1 VLILVNFSTK
11 YRAQQTPWKKGM
23 PAECDVCFAL
33 MGCAHDSDEASAPS
47 ERRPC
52 LCLHTPAMRGFRALS
67 LSAPQSTLAVR
78 VVQQSSCALSLC
90 APQSTLAVR
99 VVQQSSPCL
108 AQALHFALHCTLLY
122 SALHSTLHCTLL
134 CTALYSALHSALHC
148 TLLCTALYPATST
161 ALYSALHSTL
171 HCTLF
176 CNKLC
181 TLLCTA
187 LYSAEVGLAQALHST
202 LQRSAPMLTPMNSG
216 RLQRYIN
223 QWSSKCSAWCT
234 CISPLCLTT
243 ELHH

>member
-1 VLILVNFSTK
+1 
-11 YRAQQTPWKKGM
+11 M

-78 VVQQSSCALSLC
+78 VVQQSS
-90 APQSTLAVR
+90 
-99 VVQQSSPCL
+99 PCL
-108 AQALHFALHCTLLY
+108 AQALHFALHCTL
-122 SALHSTLHCTLL
+122 
-134 CTALYSALHSALHC
+134 
-148 TLLCTALYPATST
+148 
-161 ALYSALHSTL
+161 LYSALHSTL

>member
-1 VLILVNFSTK
+1 
-11 YRAQQTPWKKGM
+11 M

-122 SALHSTLHCTLL
+122 SALHSTLHCTL
-134 CTALYSALHSALHC
+134 
-148 TLLCTALYPATST
+148 
-161 ALYSALHSTL
+161 
-171 HCTLF
+171 F